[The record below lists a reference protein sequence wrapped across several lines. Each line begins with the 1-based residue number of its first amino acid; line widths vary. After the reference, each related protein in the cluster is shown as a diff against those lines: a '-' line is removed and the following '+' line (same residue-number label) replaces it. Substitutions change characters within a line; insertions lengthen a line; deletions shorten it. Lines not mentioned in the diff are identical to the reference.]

1 MVLTQASFMPGK
13 HLTPDPHPAL
23 LKTHEALRDPGTR
36 IYYNM
41 MSNSGTN
48 EATTEFFITFLGPII
63 WVTSSNGASTMM
75 NLQREDKEISHVAN
89 MLGQIYLCT
98 C

>member
-1 MVLTQASFMPGK
+1 MLPQT
-13 HLTPDPHPAL
+13 HIPAL
-23 LKTHEALRDPGTR
+23 LKTHQALRDPGR
-36 IYYNM
+36 LIYDIM
-41 MSNSGTN
+41 MRNSGTN
-48 EATTEFFITFLGPII
+48 EATTVFFITFLGPII

-75 NLQREDKEISHVAN
+75 NLQREDKEASHVAN

>member
-1 MVLTQASFMPGK
+1 MLPQT
-13 HLTPDPHPAL
+13 HIPAL
-23 LKTHEALRDPGTR
+23 LKNHKALRDPGR
-36 IYYNM
+36 LIYYIM
-41 MSNSGTN
+41 MRNSDAN
-48 EATTEFFITFLGPII
+48 EATTVFFITSLGPII

-75 NLQREDKEISHVAN
+75 NLQREDKEVSHVAN